1 MNRVVFLA
9 LSALACLG
17 KSSAWCAVPDRAI
30 PFVGCPAEGMSGPVA
45 APTGAALPSSL
56 PASVAGKLAHY
67 TADGMDVLAPRGWH
81 CIEMYGS
88 GGAFLL
94 VTPEPHSA
102 DELQTFR
109 PLPGPVV
116 ELSYLNGWTSGRFDV
131 ARVLARLFPSHRAF
145 VRQVIREGMEPAR
158 NFPFG
163 PYLADRLT
171 RHGRSEVEFTTP
183 PGRAGM
189 GTVMDRLSP
198 SGMPVSGMAR
208 LATQDGVT
216 LLDVRL
222 PAGSRP
228 LTAAIIRFSRGR

>member
-1 MNRVVFLA
+1 
-9 LSALACLG
+9 
-17 KSSAWCAVPDRAI
+17 
-30 PFVGCPAEGMSGPVA
+30 
-45 APTGAALPSSL
+45 
-56 PASVAGKLAHY
+56 
-67 TADGMDVLAPRGWH
+67 MDVLAPRGWH

-102 DELQTFR
+102 DELQT
-109 PLPGPVV
+109 
-116 ELSYLNGWTSGRFDV
+116 
-131 ARVLARLFPSHRAF
+131 FPSHRAF

-222 PAGSRP
+222 LAGSRP